1 MERPPGDQRPT
12 PPTRSTPNEEQTA
25 SHLQALDLE
34 ETLWSMQWQVNI
46 GVAMAT
52 GRSMLQVLTDPAP
65 VSDATDVMSEVRDD
79 TVSAAGGAAVAPPAH
94 NDNEVLAQVDG
105 RWRVLWSPTPLDLT
119 GDLVRAGAAE
129 AAHLAPPVEDGEWQ
143 VWRDD
148 VTGQHYWLVVRHDAV
163 GMMQTANG

>member
-1 MERPPGDQRPT
+1 MERPPGDQGPT
-12 PPTRSTPNEEQTA
+12 PPARFTPQEEQIA
-25 SHLQALDLE
+25 SNLQASAE
-34 ETLWSMQWQVNI
+34 EILWFIQNI
-46 GVAMAT
+46 RIAMAT
-52 GRSMLQVLTDPAP
+52 GRSMLQVLTDPP
-65 VSDATDVMSEVRDD
+65 V
-79 TVSAAGGAAVAPPAH
+79 H

-119 GDLVRAGAAE
+119 GDLVRVGAAE

-163 GMMQTANG
+163 GLMQTANGWEVVYKHDFERDHSQ